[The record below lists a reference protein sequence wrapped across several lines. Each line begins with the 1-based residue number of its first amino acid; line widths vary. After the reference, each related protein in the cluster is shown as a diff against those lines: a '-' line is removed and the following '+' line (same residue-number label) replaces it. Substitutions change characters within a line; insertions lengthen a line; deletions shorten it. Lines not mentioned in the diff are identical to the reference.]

1 MSRCTAQLTRAAVQD
16 LDAVAPVLR
25 RRLAAELRALA
36 GLATCWPPG
45 IKRLRGFAFPLYR
58 LRPGDHHVL
67 FRLDEPVVTI
77 MRVINRKDL
86 ERTLRHLRPP
96 NITR

>member
-1 MSRCTAQLTRAAVQD
+1 MTRFTVQLTRAAVKD

-25 RRLAAELRALA
+25 RRLAEELLALA
-36 GLATCWPPG
+36 DLATSWPPG

-58 LRPGDHHVL
+58 LRSGDHRVL

-77 MRVINRKDL
+77 LRVINRKDL
-86 ERTLRHLRPP
+86 ERTLRHLR
-96 NITR
+96 RS

>member
-58 LRPGDHHVL
+58 LRSGDHRVL

-77 MRVINRKDL
+77 MRVSNRKDL
-86 ERTLRHLRPP
+86 ERTLRHLR
-96 NITR
+96 RS

>member
-1 MSRCTAQLTRAAVQD
+1 MSRLTVQLTRAAVQD

-36 GLATCWPPG
+36 HLATNCPPG

-58 LRPGDHHVL
+58 LRSGDHRVL

-77 MRVINRKDL
+77 MRVSNRKDL
-86 ERTLRHLRPP
+86 ERTLRHLR
-96 NITR
+96 RS

>member
-1 MSRCTAQLTRAAVQD
+1 MNRFTVQLTRAAVQD

-25 RRLAAELRALA
+25 RRLAAELRTLA
-36 GLATCWPPG
+36 DLATSWPPG
-45 IKRLRGFAFPLYR
+45 IKRLRGFAFPLYG
-58 LRPGDHHVL
+58 LRSGDHRVL

-86 ERTLRHLRPP
+86 ERTLRHLR
-96 NITR
+96 RS

>member
-1 MSRCTAQLTRAAVQD
+1 MSRFTVQLTRAAVKD
-16 LDAVAPVLR
+16 LDAVPPVLR

-36 GLATCWPPG
+36 DLATSWPPG
-45 IKRLRGFAFPLYR
+45 IKRLRGFGFPLYR
-58 LRPGDHHVL
+58 LRSGDYRVL

-86 ERTLRHLRPP
+86 ERTLRHLR
-96 NITR
+96 RS